1 MTKTFLSLNLSFNK
15 SIIRTLTFSPLREI
29 YLDFNFPAEI
39 LIERTPTSNK
49 LIRFHNNEF
58 YICVSKYFNGGI
70 VLNDKLNSIEKIKMS
85 GISFDFNNDILIPI
99 NKIKTLKFSIG
110 DFELNFSTSNDIF
123 VNKNKNNT
131 PEILPHL
138 SLTSLSVILI
148 IILFFSISP
157 NANSLNLNGFESNN
171 SFANAIIKPD
181 EEDKEKDLSNLKNDI
196 KNDQGGKGKKHKFDE
211 GKMGKKESKNL
222 TGQYA
227 IKGDLNNKDITL
239 AREKAIQTVLDTSV
253 IQYLNGGGKN
263 GSPFQSVFADK
274 ANGNN
279 PEDVLGGL
287 YGNEIREANGYD
299 GLGLKGTGIG
309 AGGDGE
315 GTIGLGN
322 DNTVGKGGGGGD
334 GSGYGKGI
342 GNLGGRKASVPDP
355 MSGGSAEIKGS
366 LDKDIIR
373 RVIRRNINQIKF
385 CYDSEL
391 QKDPTLAGRVRIKFV
406 IDQNGGVA
414 SSNPVGIG
422 VSSVVDVCVAN
433 KIKQLAFPAPE
444 GGGIVEVTYPFI
456 FQSAGEQTK

>member
-1 MTKTFLSLNLSFNK
+1 MTQKLSLNLLFNK
-15 SIIRTLTFSPLREI
+15 SIIKSLTFSPIREI
-29 YLDFNFPAEI
+29 YLDFRFPAEI
-39 LIERTPTSNK
+39 LTDKTPTSSK
-49 LIRFHNNEF
+49 LIRFHNDEF
-58 YICVSKYFNGGI
+58 YICISKYFDGKIN
-70 VLNDKLNSIEKIKMS
+70 LNNNLNSIEKIKMS
-85 GISFDFNNDILIPI
+85 GISIDFNNDILIPI
-99 NKIKTLKFSIG
+99 NKIDNLKICIG
-110 DFELNFSTSNDIF
+110 DFDLNFSTGNEIF
-123 VNKNKNNT
+123 VNKNKNNLS
-131 PEILPHL
+131 EIFPHL
-138 SLTSLSVILI
+138 SLISLSVVLI

-157 NANSLNLNGFESNN
+157 NANSFNLNGFESNN

-181 EEDKEKDLSNLKNDI
+181 QEKEKDLSSLKNDI

-211 GKMGKKESKNL
+211 GKMGKKESNNI

-227 IKGDLNNKDITL
+227 IKGNLNNNDITL

-253 IQYLNGGGKN
+253 IQYLNSGGKN
-263 GSPFQSVFADK
+263 GSPFQSVFADR

-279 PEDVLGGL
+279 PEDILGGL
-287 YGNEIREANGYD
+287 YGNKIVEANGYD

-322 DNTVGKGGGGGD
+322 DNTVGKGGGGGN
-334 GSGYGKGI
+334 GSGYGKGA
-342 GNLGGRKASVPDP
+342 GNLGGRKASAPDP
-355 MSGGSAEIKGS
+355 MSGGTAEIRGS

-414 SSNPVGIG
+414 SSSPIGIG
-422 VSSVVDVCVAN
+422 VSNIVDSCVAS
-433 KIKQLAFPAPE
+433 KIKQLSFPTPE

-456 FQSAGEQTK
+456 FQSAGEQ